1 MPRSKRNT
9 VIALTKTDK
18 KTKEHKGELITTIRT
33 HAEEFQFLWIFDVEH
48 MRNNILQEVRT
59 AWKGSRCVRLSCT
72 RTRADEVGTAGSSWE
87 GTR

>member
-18 KTKEHKGELITTIRT
+18 KPKEHKGELITTIRT
-33 HAEEFQFLWIFDVEH
+33 HSDEFQYLWVFDVEH

-59 AWKGSRCVRLSCT
+59 AWKGSR
-72 RTRADEVGTAGSSWE
+72 
-87 GTR
+87 